1 MLQKAWNPWTHLS
14 FIARLVVTASVALI
28 VASMVMLVTV
38 AYEETEQVEAN
49 LDHVMLDQL
58 AILPTTLA
66 DWIVV
71 GDFAVIQESLNRF
84 ASQHEVASI
93 TYRSANG
100 ASVTSKGQLMELHAP
115 AWFAAK
121 FGKLNPV
128 GRTSVKIGGREY
140 GTLEVV
146 LTAHQ
151 AINQAWSRLQRH
163 MAILALAV
171 GLDFLGILFVLRNG
185 LRPLSA
191 LNGGARAL
199 AAGDL
204 KTRIPLQ
211 GSPEIAH
218 TIAAFNRMAESVE
231 SSQNALRENLDRIA
245 LAASVFEHATEG
257 IVITDAQQR
266 ILETNPAFS
275 HITGYSR
282 SEMQG
287 KTPRLLSSGRHD
299 ASFYAAM
306 WESIQGKGQWHG
318 DIWNLNKNGDV
329 FPERLS
335 IVAVRDAEGK
345 VAHYIGIF
353 SDISELARKVT
364 ERTSELEALN
374 HRLEALSTTDGLT
387 GIANR
392 RRFDDRLLTEWARA
406 LRGGHSVALLMM
418 DVDLFKNYNDHYG
431 HQAGDECLRSVAKIF
446 DSNSRRSS
454 DLAARYGG
462 EEFALI
468 APDTDASSALHL
480 AEVIRQ
486 SIESLGLPHAKSPF
500 GKVTVSM
507 GVSVMTP
514 DGSQQPET
522 LIHMADEA
530 LYLAKN
536 QGRNRVVLAH
546 GN

>member
-1 MLQKAWNPWTHLS
+1 MQLTAWNPWKRMS
-14 FIARLVVTASVALI
+14 FIARLAVTASIALI
-28 VASMVMLVTV
+28 IASMVMLTTV
-38 AYEETEQVEAN
+38 AHEETDQVKAS
-49 LDHVMLDQL
+49 LDHFMMDQL
-58 AILPTTLA
+58 TILPTTLA

-71 GDFAVIQESLNRF
+71 GDFAVIQELLNKF
-84 ASQHEVASI
+84 AEQHEVVSI

-100 ASVTSKGQLMELHAP
+100 ATVTSKGQLIELHSP
-115 AWFAAK
+115 VWFAAR
-121 FGKLNPV
+121 FGNLSPA
-128 GRTSVKIGGREY
+128 GLTHVKIGGREY
-140 GTLEVV
+140 GTLEVT
-146 LTAHQ
+146 LTAHL
-151 AINQAWSRLQRH
+151 AINQAWFRLQRH
-163 MAILALAV
+163 MAILALVV
-171 GLDFLGILFVLRNG
+171 GLDFLGILMVLRNG

-191 LNGGARAL
+191 LNDGARAL
-199 AAGDL
+199 EAGDF
-204 KTRIPLQ
+204 KTRIPPQ
-211 GSPEIAH
+211 GNPELAH

-231 SSQNALRENLDRIA
+231 TSQNTLRETLDRIA

-257 IVITDAQQR
+257 ILITDAQQI

-282 SEMQG
+282 SEVQG

-299 ASFYAAM
+299 ATFYAAM
-306 WESIQGKGQWHG
+306 WKSILATGQWQG
-318 DIWNLNKNGDV
+318 DIWNRYKNGEV

-335 IVAVRDAEGK
+335 IVAVRDTEGS
-345 VAHYIGIF
+345 VTHYIGIF

-374 HRLEALSTTDGLT
+374 RRLEALSTTDGLT

-392 RRFDDRLLTEWARA
+392 RSFDDRLKTEWTRA
-406 LRGGHSVALLMM
+406 LRGRQPLALLML
-418 DVDLFKNYNDHYG
+418 DIDLFKNYNDHYG
-431 HQAGDECLRSVAKIF
+431 HQAGDECLRSVAKMI

-468 APDTDASSALHL
+468 AADTDAASAKHL

-486 SIESLGLPHAKSPF
+486 SIESFALPHAKSPM
-500 GKVTVSM
+500 GKVTVSI

-514 DGSQQPET
+514 EGTQQPEM
-522 LIHMADEA
+522 LIHLADDA
-530 LYLAKN
+530 LYLAKD